1 MFLTPTDI
9 QSIEARVAALEKDL
23 GVEVVTMVVA
33 KSDTYPETVWK
44 AFALGASLSALLVTA
59 GDILRPDWITTATVL
74 FSVLAILGVGVVC
87 AIADIYV
94 PAVTRLFIRESRKTL
109 EATQHAKA
117 QFLERELFATAQRT
131 AVLMLVSV
139 LEQRVVILADK
150 GVNRRVTTAEW
161 DGVISRM
168 TPRLR
173 AGATGDAILAG
184 LAAIGELVAGKGIAR
199 GGGNMFSDAPI
210 ETDGATR

>member
-1 MFLTPTDI
+1 MFLTPADM

-23 GVEVVTMVVA
+23 GVEVVTLVVA

-44 AFALGASLSALLVTA
+44 AFALGASLTALVVTV
-59 GDILRPDWITTATVL
+59 GDILRPDWVTTTSVL
-74 FSVLAILGVGVVC
+74 FSVLAILGVGAAF

-94 PAVTRLFIRESRKTL
+94 PALTRLFIRDSRKTL
-109 EATQHAKA
+109 EATQYAKA

-150 GVNRRVTTAEW
+150 GFNARVTTAEW

-173 AGATGDAILAG
+173 AGAVGEAILAG
-184 LAAIGELVAGKGIAR
+184 LAALGELVAGKGIAR
-199 GGGNMFSDAPI
+199 GMGNAFSDAPI
-210 ETDGATR
+210 ETDGAT

>member
-1 MFLTPTDI
+1 MFLTPTDM

-44 AFALGASLSALLVTA
+44 AFALGASLAALVVTA
-59 GDILRPDWITTATVL
+59 GDIVRPDWITATSVL
-74 FSVLAILGVGVVC
+74 FSVLAILGAGAVFAV
-87 AIADIYV
+87 ADIYV
-94 PAVTRLFIRESRKTL
+94 PAITRLFVRESRKTL
-109 EATQHAKA
+109 EVMQYAKA

-131 AVLMLVSV
+131 AVLVLVSV

-150 GVNRRVTTAEW
+150 GLNARVATAEW

-173 AGATGDAILAG
+173 AGAVGEAILAG
-184 LAAIGELVAGKGIAR
+184 LAALGELVAGKGVAR
-199 GGGNMFSDAPI
+199 EAGNVFSDVPI
-210 ETDGATR
+210 ETDGAT